1 MHIRPAL
8 PDEAPALTALARRSK
23 AYWGYDEVQ
32 LDAWRADLAITPTLI
47 EAAHVYVCEADGD
60 IGAFY
65 ALVREGEQWQLDHL
79 WVLPEQMG
87 RGIGRALL
95 RHAAFEAFE
104 GGAREVLVD
113 ADPYAEAFY
122 LACGAERAGHVDAP
136 IAGQPRRS
144 RPQLRLPVAAAL

>member
-1 MHIRPAL
+1 MHIRHAL
-8 PDEAPALTALARRSK
+8 PAEAATLTALARSSK

-32 LDAWRADLAITPTLI
+32 LDAWRADLAITPALI
-47 EAAHVYVCEADGD
+47 EAAHVFVCETDGD

-65 ALVREGEQWQLDHL
+65 ALVRHGEYWQLDHL
-79 WVLPEQMG
+79 WVLPAQMG

-95 RHAAFEAFE
+95 HHAASEAFE

-122 LACGAERAGHVDAP
+122 LACGAERAGDIEAP
-136 IAGQPRRS
+136 IPGQPQRR
-144 RPQLRLPVAAAL
+144 RPQLRLPVAVAL